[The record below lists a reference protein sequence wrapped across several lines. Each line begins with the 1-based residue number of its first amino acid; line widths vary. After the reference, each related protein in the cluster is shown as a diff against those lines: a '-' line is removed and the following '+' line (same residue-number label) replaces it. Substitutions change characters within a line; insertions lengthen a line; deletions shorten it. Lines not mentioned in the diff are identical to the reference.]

1 MYRKILVPVDSRRVT
16 QSAIDQAIA
25 LAQVHRAEIVF
36 MYVVASH
43 EFPAAYMLPIAD
55 APTDAIQANVE
66 EEASRLL
73 SAASGW
79 SERCGVHNHRA
90 SSFAANAAQ
99 AVADAAAK
107 RHCDLIVV
115 GTEDHNAVVRLLNGS
130 IVPGLISVATVPLLV
145 CRERPI
151 RTQRYSD
158 LEKRFSSKPWIHREV
173 GSRKDDEP
181 ND

>member
-1 MYRKILVPVDSRRVT
+1 MYRKILVLVDNRTVT

-25 LAQVHRAEIVF
+25 LAQVHRADILF
-36 MYVVASH
+36 LCVVSPL
-43 EFPAAYMLPIAD
+43 EFPATHMLSLAEVPAD
-55 APTDAIQANVE
+55 AFRAKAE

-73 SAASGW
+73 SSASGW
-79 SERCGVHNHRA
+79 AQRCGVRNHHA
-90 SSFAANAAQ
+90 ISFEVDGAH
-99 AVADAAAK
+99 AAADTAVK

-115 GTEDHNAVVRLLNGS
+115 GTEQQNAVVRLLNGS
-130 IVPGLISVATVPLLV
+130 IVPGLLSAATVPVLV

-151 RTQRYSD
+151 CTQRERDFKSP
-158 LEKRFSSKPWIHREV
+158 FSSNPLIFYEA